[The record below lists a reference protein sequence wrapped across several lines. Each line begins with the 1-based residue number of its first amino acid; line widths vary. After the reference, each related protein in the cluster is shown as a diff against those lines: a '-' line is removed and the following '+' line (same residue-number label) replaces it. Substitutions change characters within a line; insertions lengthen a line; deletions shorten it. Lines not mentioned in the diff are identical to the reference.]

1 MQPKYVICN
10 TGIYTFLT
18 RDKMY
23 PILVRSSDS
32 LYHYIIDDE
41 DEQIS
46 TNWIDGDSNFIFID

>member
-1 MQPKYVICN
+1 
-10 TGIYTFLT
+10 
-18 RDKMY
+18 MY